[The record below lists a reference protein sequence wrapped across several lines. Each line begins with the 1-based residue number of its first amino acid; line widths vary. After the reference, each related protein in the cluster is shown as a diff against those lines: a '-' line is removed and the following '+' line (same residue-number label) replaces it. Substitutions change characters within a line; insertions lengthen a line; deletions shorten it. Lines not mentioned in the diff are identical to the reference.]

1 MRVLLVSQYFAPE
14 MTAASAR
21 LAPLAAGL
29 AARGHEVEVIAEL
42 PNHPQGVVYEGFRD
56 RPFVSRRGSGIQVRH
71 VWVHASPEKG
81 MKPRLLSYATYA
93 ASAAITGAL
102 TRRPDVV
109 LASSPPLSVGAVGL
123 TLARRHR
130 VPFVFDV
137 RDLWPDIAVSL
148 GELTDPK
155 VIEQVERLE
164 AYLYRQARKVT
175 TPTEAFADHIT
186 GIAGPEKAVVIPN
199 GTTSAWVAAADREA
213 DRSTLDLPPDG
224 FLWTYAGNV
233 GLSQDLGVAAQAAEE
248 LGREFTLLV
257 LGAGSTRGELE
268 QLAQSLTNARIVFR
282 GPVPQSEAIEYARAS
297 DALLVPLADD
307 EAAAKSVP
315 IKLYDFCAVG
325 RPVVVTAPG
334 EAARIARENELALV
348 VPPGD
353 PTALADAVRQLRD
366 DSKLAADLSGRARVW
381 AASQLRE
388 AQVEPLEQVLIEA
401 VSG

>member
-21 LAPLAAGL
+21 LTPLASGL
-29 AARGHEVEVIAEL
+29 AARGHEIEVIAEL

-56 RPFVSRRGSGIQVRH
+56 RPFLTRRGSGIQVRH
-71 VWVHASPEKG
+71 VWTHATPGKG

-102 TRRPDVV
+102 TSRPDVV
-109 LASSPPLSVGAVGL
+109 MASSPPLSVGAVGL

-130 VPFVFDV
+130 VPLVFDV
-137 RDLWPDIAVSL
+137 RDLWPEIAVSL

-155 VIEQVERLE
+155 VIARVERLE
-164 AYLYRQARKVT
+164 AYLYRQARTVT
-175 TPTEAFADHIT
+175 TPTEAFAGHIT
-186 GIAGPEKAVVIPN
+186 SIAGAGKAVVIPN
-199 GTTSAWVAAADREA
+199 GTTPAWVAAADHEV
-213 DRSTLDLPPDG
+213 DRSTLDLPDG

-233 GLSQDLGVAAQAAEE
+233 GLSQDLGVAARAAEE
-248 LGREFTLLV
+248 LGEEFTLLV
-257 LGAGSTRGELE
+257 LGAGSTRDQLE
-268 QLAQSLTNARIVFR
+268 QLAQSLPNARILFR
-282 GPVPQSEAIEYARAS
+282 GQVEQSKAIEYARAS

-307 EAAAKSVP
+307 AAAAKSVP

-334 EAARIARENELALV
+334 EAARIARENELALI

-353 PTALADAVRQLRD
+353 PSSLADAVRQLRD
-366 DSKLAADLSGRARVW
+366 DSKLAGELSGRAKAW
-381 AASQLRE
+381 AAGQLRD
-388 AQVEPLEQVLIEA
+388 AQVEPLERVLIEA
-401 VSG
+401 AGG